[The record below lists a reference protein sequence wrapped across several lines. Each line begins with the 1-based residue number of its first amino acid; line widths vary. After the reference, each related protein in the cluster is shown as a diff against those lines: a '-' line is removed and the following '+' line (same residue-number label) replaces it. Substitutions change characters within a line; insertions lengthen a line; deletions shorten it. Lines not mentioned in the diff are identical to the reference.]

1 MVGVKELINCI
12 DFCRS
17 VDRIG
22 PDILFTH
29 WRLHFKSTMTE
40 LCKKKFKYFGEGAE
54 FRPGSYAEACSKISI
69 GNNVVIRPGSYL
81 FADPRVGGG
90 GILIEEKVLI
100 GPAVHFYTNN
110 HKFSDSSRPIYEQD
124 YPNPTEKDSIILKQG
139 CWIGAGSI
147 ILPGVTIGKNTVVGA
162 GSVVSKS
169 FPDFVVAAGNPAR
182 VIRTIV

>member
-1 MVGVKELINCI
+1 M
-12 DFCRS
+12 
-17 VDRIG
+17 
-22 PDILFTH
+22 
-29 WRLHFKSTMTE
+29 
-40 LCKKKFKYFGEGAE
+40 
-54 FRPGSYAEACSKISI
+54 
-69 GNNVVIRPGSYL
+69 VIRPGSYL